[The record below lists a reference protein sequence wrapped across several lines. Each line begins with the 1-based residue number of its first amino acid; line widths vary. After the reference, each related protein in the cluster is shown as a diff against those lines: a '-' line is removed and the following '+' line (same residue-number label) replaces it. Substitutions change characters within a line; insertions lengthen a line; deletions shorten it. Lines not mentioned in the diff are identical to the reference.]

1 VPIYYSTSAGLVSP
15 AYPHSAIIKPM
26 GFLVGT
32 CGYDYPEWVGAER
45 FYPPGLES
53 DRKSFLTYYASQFAL
68 VELNFTH
75 YGHTS
80 PKQMEGM
87 LTRVRPEAELYLLEG
102 VFKPRADFAFSL
114 KAYRELT
121 HEISERFAGAA
132 GKFQRDIAPLREAG
146 KLAAVVFQFPPSFR
160 PGGETAN
167 YLAQVAELFADYPAV
182 FEFRHQDWFRDQA
195 VEGLRRLNVP
205 LCWVD
210 GPASSRLPRLFFPRT
225 GGFAYARFHGR
236 NEEHWW
242 AAADTPDGEAKQ
254 ARYHYRYAN
263 RELEELAQ
271 AIGETG
277 APKSFL
283 LFNNHVEGNATRNA
297 RDLQAILDRLFVE

>member
-1 VPIYYSTSAGLVSP
+1 
-15 AYPHSAIIKPM
+15 M

-45 FYPPGLES
+45 FYPPGLEG
-53 DRKSFLTYYASQFAL
+53 RRREFLTYYASQFAL

-80 PKQMEGM
+80 AKQLEGM
-87 LTRVRPEAELYLLEG
+87 LARVRPEAHLYLLEG
-102 VFKPRADFAFSL
+102 AFKPRADFAFSI

-121 HEISERFAGAA
+121 HEILEGFGDSAR
-132 GKFQRDIAPLREAG
+132 KFQRDLAPLREAD

-160 PGGETAN
+160 PGGDTAR
-167 YLAQVAELFADYPAV
+167 YLAEIAEMFAEYPAV
-182 FEFRHQDWFRDQA
+182 WEFRHHEWFEQQA

-210 GPASSRLPRLFFPRT
+210 GPASSRLPRLFFPAT

-242 AAADTPDGEAKQ
+242 AAAETPGDHAKWE
-254 ARYHYRYAN
+254 RYRY
-263 RELEELAQ
+263 RYTGGELDELAQ
-271 AIGETG
+271 AIAQSG
-277 APKSFL
+277 AQKGFA
-283 LFNNHVEGNATRNA
+283 LFNNHPVADAPKNA
-297 RDLQAILDRLFVE
+297 RDLQGILDRLFGE